1 MAPDD
6 PEPKKNPN
14 FQENDMNNINASP
27 LEHLATNAITFV
39 AGALVT
45 LGLSAYI
52 RYIKQEVAAQP
63 EAAIKDTRPH

>member
-1 MAPDD
+1 
-6 PEPKKNPN
+6 
-14 FQENDMNNINASP
+14 MNNINASP
-27 LEHLATNAITFV
+27 LDITFV

-52 RYIKQEVAAQP
+52 RYIKQEAAEQP